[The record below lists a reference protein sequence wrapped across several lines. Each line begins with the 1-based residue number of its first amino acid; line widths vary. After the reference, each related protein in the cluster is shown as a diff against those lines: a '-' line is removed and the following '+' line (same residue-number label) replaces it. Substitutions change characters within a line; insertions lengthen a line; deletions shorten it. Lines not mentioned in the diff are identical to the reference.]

1 MLLSGLATVSPGRL
15 TCAPGSGAGVSFGV
29 LVAHYS
35 TPGDNGQ
42 SCRQAVFSRRRRED
56 RLRNVEMCG
65 RIDWTTTLRAWVW

>member
-42 SCRQAVFSRRRRED
+42 SCRQAEGLPVRGYFFTGFSRHQQRGGEEQSVARSS
-56 RLRNVEMCG
+56 
-65 RIDWTTTLRAWVW
+65 